1 MYLVLDKSFL
11 QGASKELIE
20 KLCSDHQVIMP
31 EVLLMEILTTDKEE
45 DMHSCIVKFPNT
57 VNPVNLI
64 PKVVTLIRYEVKNGK
79 PCTPIES
86 QFINETFVL
95 NKNFVLSKEQLT
107 ILSNWKD
114 EVSADSFRFIQKA
127 VITQGW
133 FPELPEYKP
142 GISISKIEEAM
153 GKVANNSN
161 FIKEIY
167 AQMHNEI
174 RKKDDQTWPNESTIN
189 QDWAIYR
196 YYQVHL
202 LYALEYIRRYGFSV
216 PNEIKKKLENFRI
229 DIDYCV
235 IGALS
240 DGLLTNDNLL
250 AKLYTLIC
258 PEKRVIKL

>member
-11 QGASKELIE
+11 QGASKKFIE
-20 KLCSDHQVIMP
+20 KLCSHHQVIMP
-31 EVLLMEILTTDKEE
+31 EVLLMEILTTDEK
-45 DMHSCIVKFPNT
+45 DMHSCIAKFPNT

-64 PKVVTLIRYEVKNGK
+64 PNVGTLIRYEVINKK

-86 QFINETFVL
+86 QFINETFIL
-95 NKNFVLSKEQLT
+95 NKNFVLSQEQLS
-107 ILSNWKD
+107 ILSNWED
-114 EVSADSFRFIQKA
+114 EVSTDSFRFIQKA

-133 FPELPEYKP
+133 FPELQEYKP

-161 FIKEIY
+161 FVKEIY
-167 AQMHNEI
+167 AQIHNEI
-174 RKKDDQTWPNESTIN
+174 RKMDDQPWPNESTIN

-196 YYQVHL
+196 YHQVHL

-250 AKLYTLIC
+250 VQLYTIIC
-258 PEKRVIKL
+258 PKKRVIKL